1 MRDGNQWDP
10 PGTKPQDSPAPSVAV
25 KGVLRVQGVARD
37 VVTGSGTGEP
47 PVQVLT
53 FRVERDERQ
62 GGRPEPISVEMRGP
76 RIRGAVTEGERVDVL
91 GTWRDGM
98 LLADEID
105 TSTGSTV
112 RVPRANKAVKAILAA
127 VTVLVVAGL
136 VAVVVLVSAGGGV
149 SLHSLG
155 QSLVEISHEIRQGI
169 GRPGRTVPDV
179 VGLERPE
186 AIDELRRAGFTQFEL
201 DLRGNPSCRVV
212 RTDPAAGQTLAP
224 DQKVVVASQPS
235 GNDTPGCQ

>member
-1 MRDGNQWDP
+1 MRDGNQRDS
-10 PGTKPQDSPAPSVAV
+10 PGTEPQDSPAPSEAV
-25 KGVLRVQGVARD
+25 KGSIRVQGVARD
-37 VVTGSGTGEP
+37 VVTGSGTGDP

-91 GTWRDGM
+91 GAWRDGM
-98 LLADEID
+98 LVADEID
-105 TSTGSTV
+105 TSAGSTV
-112 RVPRANKAVKAILAA
+112 RVPRTNKAVKAILAA
-127 VTVLVVAGL
+127 VTVLVVAGVVT
-136 VAVVVLVSAGGGV
+136 VAVLVSAGGGV

-155 QSLVEISHEIRQGI
+155 QSLQEISHQIREGI

-179 VGLERPE
+179 IGLEQE
-186 AIDELRRAGFTQFEL
+186 QAIDKLRSAGFTQFEL

-212 RTDPAAGQTLAP
+212 RTDPAGGQTLSA
-224 DQKVVVASQPS
+224 DQKVVVSSQPS
-235 GNDTPGCQ
+235 GNDPPGCQ